1 MIKLKRLPGGGFD
14 VDLAGS
20 QDAEGTVA
28 TVVYALL
35 LTDQR
40 APVEREPDAFA
51 RRGWWADPQAG
62 SGLWHVRRQALDGAA
77 RDETVRMVR
86 ERLQQEPAFAELVVA
101 DASPPGSVSDL
112 QMAISGQHN
121 GRQFLMNV
129 TLNADPIHTP
139 NL

>member
-1 MIKLKRLPGGGFD
+1 MIKLKRLPHGGFD
-14 VDLAGS
+14 VDLADS
-20 QDAEGTVA
+20 QDAEATVA

-40 APVEREPDAFA
+40 APAEREPDAFA
-51 RRGWWADPQAG
+51 RRGWWVDPEAG

-77 RDETVRMVR
+77 RDETLRMVL
-86 ERLQQEPAFAELVVA
+86 ERLLQEPSLAGVTV
-101 DASPPGSVSDL
+101 DDVSPPGSVSDL

-129 TLNADPIHTP
+129 TLDADPIPTT